1 MIVPRGAAVEDK
13 LLLIEYMIYFV
24 HHLYAIFCQKSLF
37 YFS

>member
-1 MIVPRGAAVEDK
+1 MPGGAAVEAK
-13 LLLIEYMIYFV
+13 LLLFEYMIYFV